1 MAVYSSVL
9 VLSKAE
15 SSESSWNKN
24 PSIPAVNSSFASKG
38 GKKREPGSWPEALG
52 GSEEG
57 EADAESGDG
66 SPDGKS
72 GAYHWVETEPG
83 PL

>member
-1 MAVYSSVL
+1 MAVYRSVL

-15 SSESSWNKN
+15 SSESSWKKN

-38 GKKREPGSWPEALG
+38 WKRRDPGSWPEALG
-52 GSEEG
+52 GSDEG
-57 EADAESGDG
+57 EGYADSGDG

-72 GAYHWVETEPG
+72 GAYHWVETEPC
-83 PL
+83 PA